1 MVGILFTCY
10 WQHTYAQSLDT
21 GHTRVGIKFDG
32 SFSCAGYFSE
42 GAKPQTPNPKPL
54 ENPSTNRQKLIHEN
68 RRPMI
73 SETIKNTPPTTKY
86 DFIIQCQAS
95 RYKLL
100 SMA

>member
-1 MVGILFTCY
+1 MDHFHVLAIFQRGPNP
-10 WQHTYAQSLDT
+10 
-21 GHTRVGIKFDG
+21 
-32 SFSCAGYFSE
+32 
-42 GAKPQTPNPKPL
+42 KPQTP
-54 ENPSTNRQKLIHEN
+54 NPSTNRQKLIHEN